1 MRDAAPC
8 KDDIDLVSSDYP
20 QAISF
25 LANEFKIKAIQS
37 RSIPEEA
44 VFGRLYDAVLA
55 LSFFSHMPITTG
67 RDGWFVCSALCGLV
81 AFWFSQLTARD
92 PCLFFKWRRTE

>member
-1 MRDAAPC
+1 MTRHLV
-8 KDDIDLVSSDYP
+8 KDEDIDLVSSDYP

-37 RSIPEEA
+37 RSIPEEG
-44 VFGRLYDAVLA
+44 FGRLYDAVLA

-67 RDGWFVCSALCGLV
+67 RDGWCVCSALCGLV